1 MATFATYVL
10 VSESHYLDAGKA
22 FVALSLFNILRFP
35 INLLPMMVSLVVQ
48 VFMLLFY
55 QKVDCYIAV
64 VVACIISYFIIIRK
78 QIRVLSEIMEDP

>member
-64 VVACIISYFIIIRK
+64 VACIISYFIIIRK
-78 QIRVLSEIMEDP
+78 QMRVLSENMEDP